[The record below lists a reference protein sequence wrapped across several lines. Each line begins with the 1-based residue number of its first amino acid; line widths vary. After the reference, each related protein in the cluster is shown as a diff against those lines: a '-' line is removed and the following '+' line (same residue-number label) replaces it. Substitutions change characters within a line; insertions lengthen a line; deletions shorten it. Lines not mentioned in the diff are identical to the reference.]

1 MAAAVAH
8 RIERFARQRGG
19 SEHRPADACNLGARE
34 RLRALIG
41 GPHRDVGIALGQ
53 VETLIRYHDVQDDLR
68 IDAAK
73 SDEHRA
79 QEMPEEDVAGGDPQ
93 FPEGRRSW
101 PVTLRSKPT
110 IS

>member
-1 MAAAVAH
+1 MH
-8 RIERFARQRGG
+8 RDLGLGLGLPEILRRGG
-19 SEHRPADACNLGARE
+19 GAGAIRPRRGGPEHR
-34 RLRALIG
+34 LIG

-73 SDEHRA
+73 SDEYRA